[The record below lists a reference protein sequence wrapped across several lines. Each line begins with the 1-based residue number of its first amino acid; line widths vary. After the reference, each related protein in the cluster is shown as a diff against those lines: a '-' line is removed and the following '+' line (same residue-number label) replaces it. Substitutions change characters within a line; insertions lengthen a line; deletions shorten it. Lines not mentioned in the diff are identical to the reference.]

1 MTPDAHL
8 HNTRVLHI
16 LHGECG
22 AMPWPHAGRDTAGE
36 AEQAACAGIVR
47 ACHGFNHD
55 VIVLGG
61 SRDSERCVRLGLGR
75 HWRVTPGA
83 LGREGRS
90 LIRCVD
96 RLARPGVIMAWGR
109 RAGLLARECL
119 AGVAPV
125 VSVDFHAGTLLGDS
139 GLNVPL
145 SPSLIEGTDDDR
157 GVIRRRLGLTD
168 ADMALGLLDDPAD
181 AGDAVGFLFI
191 AGVLRVAGIRVTAVL
206 SRRTHGYET
215 AMRHVREI
223 GYVSR
228 VIATDLPMVWI
239 ARGADVCIAGARQD
253 AHERPPRIGEL
264 ALASIAASA
273 GVATIMNE
281 GSLLDHTG
289 YPALLRARTSR
300 PTEFARRLVPL
311 LTEPHARE
319 QAGTAARAWAEQAEP
334 MHAQVM
340 RAWELALGAG
350 ALR

>member
-125 VSVDFHAGTLLGDS
+125 VSVDFHAGTLMGDS
-139 GLNVPL
+139 GLTEPL
-145 SPSLIEGTDDDR
+145 SPSLVDGTDEDR
-157 GVIRRRLGLTD
+157 GVIRCRLGLTGT
-168 ADMALGLLDDPAD
+168 DMALGLMDDPAD

-253 AHERPPRIGEL
+253 AHERPPRNGEL